1 MQGRIRRRVFEVL
14 EYHEG
19 DDRISRCIDLFL
31 IILIISNVVAVV
43 LESVPEIGGA
53 YARLFAIFDTFSV
66 IVFTIE
72 FGLRVWAAP
81 EEPAGRFAEPIA
93 GRARYMASPMALIDF
108 LAIAPYYLSFIIS
121 VDLRFLRVFRI
132 LRLLKLTR
140 YSPALATVGDVLH
153 AQRRQLLA
161 AMMIMLTLLVV
172 SASVAYLLEHA
183 AQPDAFGSIPDAM
196 WWTMATLTTVGFGD
210 VTPVTPMGKVF
221 GGLLMIMGVGMY
233 AIPAGILATGFASEF
248 RKRDF
253 TVSWRMVAR
262 VPVFQNL
269 DALTIAEIANSLQP
283 LVVPQNQTVFRRGEH
298 AESMFFIATGEI
310 EVDIHPKPI
319 RLGHGEHF
327 GEIALVKNRPRSAT
341 VTATTECQLMILEV
355 GDFKR
360 LMADHPDL
368 ATHMEKITSQ
378 RLAELES
385 IGHPV

>member
-1 MQGRIRRRVFEVL
+1 MQGRIRRQVFEVL

-183 AQPDAFGSIPDAM
+183 AQPDVFGSIPDAM

-233 AIPAGILATGFASEF
+233 AIPAGILATGFAREF

-327 GEIALVKNRPRSAT
+327 GEIALVKNRPRSTT
-341 VTATTECQLMILEV
+341 VTAITECQLMILEV